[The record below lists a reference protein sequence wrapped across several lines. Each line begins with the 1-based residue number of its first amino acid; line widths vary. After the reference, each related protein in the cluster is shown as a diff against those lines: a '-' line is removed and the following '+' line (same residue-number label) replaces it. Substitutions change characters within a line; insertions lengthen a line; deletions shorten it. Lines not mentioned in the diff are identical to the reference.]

1 MGRAVYDKKMR
12 LEFIEKCYQLYEQ
25 KMYQAA
31 FGILH
36 DSGCAEDAVQEAFLK
51 LMKGQVYFG
60 NAESED
66 CKRYIITVIK
76 HSAIDLYNKKKK
88 EQEIL
93 CFLDGDIDGDS
104 KGEAPKERGRE
115 EEEELKTLILGLR
128 PKYYD
133 VVEALALKN
142 LSVKETS
149 RRLGISEANVRKRFE
164 RAKKMLKVAW
174 VKAPDG
180 EDKYYGKERKR

>member
-12 LEFIEKCYQLYEQ
+12 AEFIEKCYQLYEQ

-36 DSGCAEDAVQEAFLK
+36 DSGRAEDAVQEAFLK
-51 LMKGQVYFG
+51 LMKGQAYFE
-60 NAESED
+60 NAESEE
-66 CKRYIITVIK
+66 CKRYMITVIK
-76 HSAIDLYNKKKK
+76 HSAIDIYNKKKR
-88 EQEIL
+88 EQEII
-93 CFLDGDIDGDS
+93 CFLDRDIDGET
-104 KGEAPKERGRE
+104 KGTALKEGDRE
-115 EEEELKTLILGLR
+115 EEEELKTLISGLR

-133 VVEALALKN
+133 VVEALALDN

-149 RRLGISEANVRKRFE
+149 GRLGISEVNVRKRFE

-174 VKAPDG
+174 AKAPDR
-180 EDKYYGKERKR
+180 ED

>member
-12 LEFIEKCYQLYEQ
+12 AEFIEKCYQLYEQ

-36 DSGCAEDAVQEAFLK
+36 DSGRAEDAVQEAFLK
-51 LMKGQVYFG
+51 LMKGQAYFE

-66 CKRYIITVIK
+66 CKRYMITVIK
-76 HSAIDLYNKKKK
+76 HSAIDIYNKKKR
-88 EQEIL
+88 EQEII
-93 CFLDGDIDGDS
+93 CFLNRDIDEETKGAAQKEGD
-104 KGEAPKERGRE
+104 G
-115 EEEELKTLILGLR
+115 EEELKTLISGLR

-133 VVEALALKN
+133 VVEALALEN

-149 RRLGISEANVRKRFE
+149 GRLGISEVNVRKRFE

-174 VKAPDG
+174 AKASDR
-180 EDKYYGKERKR
+180 ED